1 MAPGTATARDARP
14 SFAHLQQRADGRH
27 PQSGSRMAG
36 RMDPFNL
43 VGVARPSADGWVCA
57 ATGEK
62 IKGARLSEIGHGNI
76 APIPAHGGV
85 TVSGI
90 SRMATISFAALDR
103 IRFDAAEAA
112 AQYAARAALAA
123 YGLLADRVAF
133 AGCAHET
140 GRATWEVS
148 RPRRYR
154 VHRPEPPAVR
164 VAPPSPYVD
173 NAVCSTPDRPAPG
186 SWRGG
191 TGHRPGR
198 RRPGHLAVPRAV
210 FPSVIPDGEGQ
221 VAAGEQP
228 DGADSL
234 DRTLLGRRR
243 SGAAS
248 PGACGHR
255 SAEQGRREYCSLVRR
270 ILILLR
276 AT

>member
-1 MAPGTATARDARP
+1 MPAVPTMCFLWSEAV
-14 SFAHLQQRADGRH
+14 AD
-27 PQSGSRMAG
+27 
-36 RMDPFNL
+36 
-43 VGVARPSADGWVCA
+43 PSALESLRVLARRVPYLGR
-57 ATGEK
+57 ATGAVLSVVENRPD
-62 IKGARLSEIGHGNI
+62 AVELFVHEPCELSE
-76 APIPAHGGV
+76 AE
-85 TVSGI
+85 S
-90 SRMATISFAALDR
+90 AL
-103 IRFDAAEAA
+103 
-112 AQYAARAALAA
+112 
-123 YGLLADRVAF
+123 RVPYP
-133 AGCAHET
+133 GYLDVLRCSHET